1 MSFNVSRFLVR
12 VRQFWTRERL
22 VPVLGITAL
31 GLFGS
36 LTYMYFNNFFDDD
49 PIVARHIVIN
59 GNAFE
64 FDVDFEGDFE
74 HEFEGVFEGKFFSDD
89 NNVFYWEF
97 DGADHHNRLDIK
109 KWDHEKLRGDV
120 EWDVA
125 LEHKRH
131 AFELKRKLEKLHE
144 REHELKHRLRSF
156 KMQDDDGEKIIIM
169 QDGDD
174 EHELI
179 IKRGDGESSVEIIVN
194 GKKIDVE
201 NYKEI

>member
-22 VPVLGITAL
+22 VPVLGVTAL
-31 GLFGS
+31 CMFGG

-64 FDVDFEGDFE
+64 FDVDFDGDFE
-74 HEFEGVFEGKFFSDD
+74 GEFEHVFEGEFFSDD
-89 NNVFYWEF
+89 ANAFYWKF
-97 DGADHHNRLDIK
+97 DGADHHSRWNHK
-109 KWDHEKLRGDV
+109 KWDHEKRRGEF

-125 LEHKRH
+125 LKHKRH
-131 AFELKRKLEKLHE
+131 AYELKRKLEKLHE
-144 REHELKHRLRSF
+144 REHELEHRLRSF
-156 KMQDDDGEKIIIM
+156 KFQDDDDENIIIM

-201 NYKEI
+201 RFQDI